1 MGKGDKRKLDENLTK
16 NNKKSKNDQINKKSK
31 KEIIGGYWRDR
42 EVKKDKD
49 ENKKEKPGVG
59 GDSAD
64 SGLHRKL
71 IKLGD
76 YHKIVPTYVDL
87 TMRNGHLFS
96 DWRKHRKSC
105 YIGKN
110 LSKYDKSSLKETCKG
125 RSPWENRFHGQAKA
139 LQKYEAHIR
148 KNRMGQLKQLYGKQC
163 GCWCAVKDKRSC
175 HFWVLKKLVI
185 ERLIQMRKIE
195 KESEKDDSEITDE
208 ERKEILC
215 MNRALKF
222 ASHKGFDFEKKVETN
237 EHSESS
243 DEETQDDVNDEVS
256 ESSENEDKSASENES
271 EKESD

>member
-1 MGKGDKRKLDENLTK
+1 MGKSEKRKLDENLTK
-16 NNKKSKNDQINKKSK
+16 INKKSKNDQINKKSK
-31 KEIIGGYWRDR
+31 KE
-42 EVKKDKD
+42 VKKYKD

-64 SGLHRKL
+64 SGLPRSL
-71 IKLGD
+71 NKLGD

-125 RSPWENRFHGQAKA
+125 RSPWENRFHGQEKA

-163 GCWCAVKDKRSC
+163 GCWCASKDKRFC
-175 HFWVLKKLVI
+175 HFAILRKLVI

-195 KESEKDDSEITDE
+195 KESEKGHDSEVTDE

-215 MNRALKF
+215 MTRALKF
-222 ASHKGFDFEKKVETN
+222 ASHKGFDFEKKVVMN

-243 DEETQDDVNDEVS
+243 DEETQDVENDNDEVS
-256 ESSENEDKSASENES
+256 ESSENEDKSATENES